1 MSSLEAT
8 QIPKSPLTSKK
19 ISKVQ
24 TEFTTFGLIKETA
37 LLIAFGMVL
46 PTLDVYFDVALIYQ
60 FANEGNPI
68 FAGALSI
75 PVIIFALFLL
85 PHWWKT
91 EKNLC
96 QRIKTFPL
104 LILHLWPQS
113 RVAKLIRILW
123 RDPEKYAYDKAKFDR
138 DITCLGKFLRTVL
151 AV

>member
-1 MSSLEAT
+1 
-8 QIPKSPLTSKK
+8 
-19 ISKVQ
+19 
-24 TEFTTFGLIKETA
+24 
-37 LLIAFGMVL
+37 MVL

-138 DITCLGKFLRTVL
+138 DITCLGKFFRTDIQSDH
-151 AV
+151 